1 MNPIV
6 SLPDPL
12 ILGLHAL
19 VYLALAKGECMSTHQ
34 LAAAIGTTE
43 PHLSKVLQR
52 LNRGGLIKSVRG
64 PGGGYKLD
72 CAPASTPLHP
82 IFELLGGPFEPK
94 GCGLDG
100 CKKEGCFIGGMMD
113 ELTLAFL
120 RYLDSRTLA
129 DLIHYYEGSIPV
141 EIEIT
146 VTTPSL
152 LKGAAK
158 QKK

>member
-19 VYLALAKGECMSTHQ
+19 VQLALSKGGCMSTHQ
-34 LAAAIGTTE
+34 IADAIGTTE

-72 CAPASTPLHP
+72 CLPEETPLQQ

-113 ELTLAFL
+113 ELTRAFL
-120 RYLDSRTLA
+120 HYLDSRKLS
-129 DLIHYYEGSIPV
+129 DLIRYYEGSIPV
-141 EIEIT
+141 EIEII

-152 LKGAAK
+152 R
-158 QKK
+158 KKSKK